1 MYNYRNFEKNT
12 QSCNHYHNHV
22 IEHFYNPKKF
32 LNLHL
37 QQILSLPLQPLIT
50 TNLFSVIIVVSVL
63 EFHMNRIK
71 HIQNIVFCVWFPS
84 LGIFLLDS
92 SILLPVSIV
101 CSFLWLTSI
110 SLMNISIHSLADR
123 NLDLF
128 PFYDFYEY
136 SNKSIGLNI
145 YFHFSWLNTQ
155 SWVVRSMVSVCLN
168 L

>member
-22 IEHFYNPKKF
+22 IEHFYNSKKF

-37 QQILSLPLQPLIT
+37 QRVPSLPLQHLTT
-50 TNLFSVIIVVSVL
+50 TNLFSVIMVLSVL

-71 HIQNIVFCVWFPS
+71 NIQKIVFCVWFPS

-92 SILLPVSIV
+92 SILLHVLV
-101 CSFLWLTSI
+101 FFLWLTSI

-128 PFYDFYEY
+128 PFYDFCE
-136 SNKSIGLNI
+136 
-145 YFHFSWLNTQ
+145 
-155 SWVVRSMVSVCLN
+155 
-168 L
+168 